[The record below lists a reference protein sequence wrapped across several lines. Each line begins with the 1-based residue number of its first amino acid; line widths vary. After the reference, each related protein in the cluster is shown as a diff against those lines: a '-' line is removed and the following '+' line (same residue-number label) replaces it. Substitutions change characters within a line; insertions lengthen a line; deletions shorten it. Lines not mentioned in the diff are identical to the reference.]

1 MKIVLCL
8 VMISMAYT
16 SFCQQSAPAKSSTRE
31 EYLAKSKRQKSGAK
45 VLLIGGGAL
54 LATSIVIGTTG
65 DPTFE
70 TLGTLAVVGTIGAA
84 AALGSIPLF
93 IASEKNYRRS
103 RAATTYF
110 KLEKAP
116 VLQPAGISLHSYP
129 SVAVKANF

>member
-1 MKIVLCL
+1 MKIILF
-8 VMISMAYT
+8 VMMFSITYS
-16 SFCQQSAPAKSSTRE
+16 SFCQQTVPSKPSTRE

-45 VLLIGGGAL
+45 VLLIGGVAL
-54 LATSIVIGTTG
+54 LTTSIVIGTTG

-93 IASEKNYRRS
+93 IASEKNYRRA

-116 VLQPAGISLHSYP
+116 VLQPAGISLRSYP